1 MLKWLL
7 LCSLVLLS
15 VLAFYL
21 YPAGERVEKQA
32 IEIQSQEIA
41 PKDPDNVEVPAR
53 PKTLYGINVD
63 NKVVIEEV
71 VKPNE
76 NLSSILSNYEV
87 SAQEIY
93 LLAQK
98 AKGVFDLRKINA
110 HRNYKLI
117 CTQDS
122 IAQFMIYE
130 PNKIEYVVFDLSDST
145 DVYMGMKEVS
155 TLESTITGTISTS
168 LYEAMLESGASP
180 QLVDYVADIFGWQLD
195 FTRLQ
200 VGDQYKIIYLQK
212 LVEGEV
218 ADLGPVLAA
227 EFVHEGNPF
236 YAVRYNQ
243 GKGPDYFDEKG
254 HSLRKAFLKYPVKF
268 TRISSRYS
276 GKRFHPVLKRFKSH
290 LGTDYAAPRGTPIR
304 AAGEG
309 IVTEARYHRGNGN
322 YVKIRHNSTYTTQY
336 LHMVRRAR
344 GIKPGVK
351 VVQGQTIGYVG
362 STGLANGNHL
372 CYRFWKNGRQVDAL
386 KVELPPS
393 EPILENHKP
402 AYDSLMMEMIDR
414 LHQIEVDDSMFPVL
428 AGD

>member
-393 EPILENHKP
+393 EPILENQKP